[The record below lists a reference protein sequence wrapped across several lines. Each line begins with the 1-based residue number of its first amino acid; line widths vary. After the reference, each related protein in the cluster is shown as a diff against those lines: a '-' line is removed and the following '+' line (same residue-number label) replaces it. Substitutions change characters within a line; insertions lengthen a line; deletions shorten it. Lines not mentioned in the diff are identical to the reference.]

1 MDFALSDEQKA
12 IRDTVRAFIRK
23 EVMPLESELLRR
35 ERAHQPGLTRD
46 ELSELQL
53 RAKKFGFWGLSTPED
68 YGGMNLPAVT
78 QSLIWTEIG
87 RTILPFRFGGEA
99 DNILY
104 HANEEQRREYL
115 IPTIE
120 GDRVSCFA
128 ITEPGAGS
136 DAANIRL
143 SARRDG
149 EDWVL
154 NGEKTFI
161 TNGNDADFAI
171 VVGVSDP
178 ERGVRGG
185 GTTAFL
191 VDRAMGWRS
200 EFIQTMGEG
209 GPASLVFD
217 DVRVPGRNV
226 LGEVGQGFELG
237 MQWIGRGRY
246 IIPSHALG
254 IAERALQMAIDHANT
269 RETFGRPIGA
279 NQAIQWMIADSETE
293 LEAARWLV
301 LRAAWTVDQTAGD
314 RPLDRGPSSVGAAG
328 GPMSVGAAGGRSG
341 NESRHASSM
350 AKLYGAGMVNRVVDR
365 VMQIHGGMGYTRELP
380 IERWYRQVR
389 LLRIYE
395 GTDEMQRL
403 IISRDLLRG
412 YTAIGGHL
420 G

>member
-1 MDFALSDEQKA
+1 VDFALNDEEKA
-12 IRDTVRAFIRK
+12 IRDTARAFIRK
-23 EVMPLESELLRR
+23 EVAPLEAEVLRR
-35 ERAHQPGLTRD
+35 ERAHQPGLTRS
-46 ELSELQL
+46 ELRELQL
-53 RAKKFGFWGLSTPED
+53 KARTFGFWGLATPTEH
-68 YGGMNLPAVT
+68 GGMDLPAVM

-87 RTILPFRFGGEA
+87 RSFVPFRFGGEA
-99 DNILY
+99 DNILF
-104 HANEEQRREYL
+104 HANESQRAEYL
-115 IPTIE
+115 TPTIE
-120 GDRVSCFA
+120 GERISCFA

-136 DAANIRL
+136 DAANIKMR
-143 SARRDG
+143 ARRDG
-149 EDWVL
+149 DDWVL
-154 NGEKTFI
+154 SGEKTFI

-171 VVGVSDP
+171 VVAVTDA
-178 ERGVRGG
+178 EKGVRGG

-209 GPASLVFD
+209 GPAALVFD
-217 DVRVPGRNV
+217 DVRVPARNI
-226 LGEVGQGFELG
+226 LGEIGQGFELG
-237 MQWIGRGRY
+237 MKWIGKGRY

-254 IAERALQMAIDHANT
+254 IAERALQMGIDYANT
-269 RETFGRPIGA
+269 RETFGQKIGA

-301 LRAAWTVDQTAGD
+301 LRAAWTVDQG
-314 RPLDRGPSSVGAAG
+314 LDF
-328 GPMSVGAAGGRSG
+328 
-341 NESRHASSM
+341 RHASSM
-350 AKLYGAGMVNRVVDR
+350 AKLYGAAMVNKVVDR

-412 YTAIGGHL
+412 YTQIGGHL
-420 G
+420 A